1 MKKWI
6 GLLYASALK
15 EVFAA
20 EPGLADEYETLKNL
34 CALTK
39 EGKPLEHFTVEIF
52 ANQGR
57 SKDQVN
63 LITLHSSKGLEF
75 QAVVMVGL
83 EHGDF
88 PRSYSQIWCMSIF

>member
-1 MKKWI
+1 M
-6 GLLYASALK
+6 GPM
-15 EVFAA
+15 F
-20 EPGLADEYETLKNL
+20 G
-34 CALTK
+34 
-39 EGKPLEHFTVEIF
+39 VEIF

-57 SKDQVN
+57 SKDQIN

-88 PRSYSQIWCMSIF
+88 PSQYATADDEIEEAARLFYVGVTRAKSEVHLLYAQTESALITAIREATV